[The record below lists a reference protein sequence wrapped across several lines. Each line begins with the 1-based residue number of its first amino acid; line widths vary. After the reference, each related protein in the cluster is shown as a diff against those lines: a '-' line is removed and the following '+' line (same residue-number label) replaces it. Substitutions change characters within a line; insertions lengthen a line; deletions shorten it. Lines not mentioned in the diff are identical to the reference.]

1 MDLTPE
7 EQQLIE
13 ALRERQRIA
22 QENVGRP
29 PKIWLYVRWSHADST
44 ASGLTLDT
52 QSRSI
57 LDYAGKLRE
66 KMPHGTRITQVFVD
80 DATKARKK
88 PFRHRKCGSIIWQH
102 VMPGDAIVAYKMDRS
117 FRNMADMATSLQ
129 KWTERNIS
137 VHFVADNVTYD
148 DANGRLHAHLLGAF
162 AQHFSDQL
170 SARCKD
176 IAHELRQ
183 RGRPNG
189 RPRVWEKYEGVT
201 GWKIR
206 TAKPKLWQTA
216 VMIYL
221 ARERHGWTW
230 VTISGWIEALL
241 AKEENRPPIL
251 TKEYTARQW
260 PPRRCGDAHKQIRRV
275 MEIDPKLRAR
285 LARLVQSQTPLAEA
299 GRHCLPPNMAHSQD
313 QATAGPSR

>member
-13 ALRERQRIA
+13 TLRERTRIA
-22 QENVGRP
+22 QENAGRP

-44 ASGLTLDT
+44 ESGLTLDA
-52 QSRSI
+52 QSRII
-57 LDYAGKLRE
+57 LNFAGGLRE
-66 KMPHGTRITQVFVD
+66 KMAHGTRITQVFVD
-80 DATKARKK
+80 DAIKAPKK
-88 PFRHRKCGSIIWQH
+88 PFRHRKCGQIIWQH
-102 VMPGDAIVAYKMDRS
+102 VAPGDAIVAYKMDRC

-129 KWTERNIS
+129 TWTDRNIA
-137 VHFVADNVTYD
+137 VHFVADNINYN
-148 DANGRLHAHLLGAF
+148 DATGKLHAHLLGAF
-162 AQHFSDQL
+162 ASHFSAQH

-176 IAHELRQ
+176 IAYEMAK

-189 RPRVWEKYEGVT
+189 RPRVWEQYEGPR

-216 VMIYL
+216 AMIYI

-241 AKEENRPPIL
+241 AKEEGRQPIL

-299 GRHCLPPNMAHSQD
+299 GRHCLPPNMANSQD

>member
-1 MDLTPE
+1 MDLSPE
-7 EQQLIE
+7 EQRLIE
-13 ALRERQRIA
+13 ALRERQRIE
-22 QENVGRP
+22 QQNVGRP

-44 ASGLTLDT
+44 ASGLTLSA

-57 LDYAGKLRE
+57 LDFAGKLRD
-66 KMPHGTRITQVFVD
+66 KMPQGTKITQVFVD
-80 DATKARKK
+80 DAIKAPKK

-129 KWTERNIS
+129 KWTDRQIS
-137 VHFVADNVTYD
+137 VHFVADGVSYD
-148 DANGRLHAHLLGAF
+148 DANGKLHAHLLGAF

-176 IAHELRQ
+176 IAYELKV

-189 RPRVWEKYEGVT
+189 RPRVWERFEGEK

-206 TAKPKLWQTA
+206 TVKPKLWQTA
-216 VMIYL
+216 VMVYV

-230 VTISGWIEALL
+230 VTISGWIEALQ
-241 AKEENRPPIL
+241 AKEEGRLPIL

-260 PPRRCGDAHKQIRRV
+260 PPRRCGKAHAEMRKIMQT
-275 MEIDPKLRAR
+275 DTKLRDR
-285 LARLVQSQTPLAEA
+285 LTKLVESQTPLDEA
-299 GRHCLPPNMAHSQD
+299 ARSCPPPDLSGAPKPVAAS
-313 QATAGPSR
+313 